1 MRFDPTLY
9 LVTDTAL
16 CAPRS
21 VPEVVAAAVAG
32 GVTAVQVRDKTAS
45 RRELLELTRAVQA
58 VLADRRDVAVVVDDA
73 LDVALLA
80 GADGVHVGQSDLPV
94 AEVRR
99 HAPQLHLGLSVGTPD
114 ELAAALALPAGTVD
128 LLGLGPVRATP
139 TKTDAGPA
147 LGIAGLAGLVRGAR
161 GLTTVAIGGIHA
173 DGAAEVAATGVD
185 GICVVSDIC
194 AAADPRAAAATLRE
208 ALRTAL
214 PTPRGVGD
222 TGVGATVA
230 GSGVGDTGVAGT
242 GVARRDRR

>member
-1 MRFDPTLY
+1 MRFDPNLY

-58 VLADRRDVAVVVDDA
+58 ALVDRPDVAVVVDDA

-80 GADGVHVGQSDLPV
+80 GATGVHLGQSDLPV
-94 AEVRR
+94 TDVRA
-99 HAPQLHLGLSVGTPD
+99 HAPHLHVGLSVGTAD
-114 ELAAALALPAGTVD
+114 ELSAATALPPGTVN
-128 LLGLGPVRATP
+128 LLGLGPVWATP
-139 TKTDAGPA
+139 TKPDAAAA
-147 LGIAGLAGLVRGAR
+147 LGPEGIAELVRGAG

-173 DGAAEVAATGVD
+173 DRAAAVAATGVD

-194 AAADPRAAAATLRE
+194 AAGDPRAAAEQLRA
-208 ALRTAL
+208 ALR
-214 PTPRGVGD
+214 
-222 TGVGATVA
+222 
-230 GSGVGDTGVAGT
+230 
-242 GVARRDRR
+242 